1 MSEVNSMKI
10 ILTSGRTI
18 EQGVSLVGTK
28 TAKLAKEATAICF
41 LDPNDMDKL
50 NLSENQNIEIQTS
63 EGSIVVRAKLS
74 KDAPHEGIAFM
85 PLGIY
90 ANWITPPGNAG
101 IGVPKYKGIDAIIS
115 STAKNVLEV
124 NDLLDILMEQKE
136 KKERKINED
145 SL

>member
-1 MSEVNSMKI
+1 MSEVQSLKI

-28 TAKLAKEATAICF
+28 ITKLAKDATAVCF
-41 LDPNDMDKL
+41 LDPNDMEKL
-50 NLSENQNIEIQTS
+50 HLSEDQNIEIQTS

-74 KDAPHEGIAFM
+74 KDAPHEGIAFI

-90 ANWITPPGNAG
+90 ANWVTPPGDAG

-115 STAKNVLEV
+115 PTTKKVLEV
-124 NDLLDILMEQKE
+124 NDLLNILLEHKD
-136 KKERKINED
+136 KN
-145 SL
+145 

>member
-18 EQGVSLVGTK
+18 EQGISLVGTK
-28 TAKLAKEATAICF
+28 ISKMAKDATAVCF
-41 LDPNDMDKL
+41 LDPNDMEKL
-50 NLSENQNIEIQTS
+50 NLSEDQNVEIQTS
-63 EGSIVVRAKLS
+63 EGSIVVKAKLS

-90 ANWITPPGNAG
+90 ANWVTPPRDSG
-101 IGVPKYKGIDAIIS
+101 IGVPQYKGIEATIS
-115 STAKNVLEV
+115 PTTKNVLDV
-124 NDLLDILMEQKE
+124 NDLLNILLA
-136 KKERKINED
+136 KKDKKPTTTDED